1 MRIKDFNLGLLR
13 WPDYDVLKRGE
24 LDSDSESDDDI
35 DVDTN
40 NDDECSSE
48 DLPGQS
54 LTVVD
59 VMDVDEDIGVN
70 AVGRPSE
77 QACIEGEELEY
88 ESDHTAAPLPGLDPN
103 CVPPTLP
110 CDEPRNFDSDGEFEG
125 VLFDPD
131 GIGSDDEGET
141 VLLACK
147 TCSPSLKQGKIPR
160 LSLANPVPSELQ
172 ELTVIEEAI
181 IARCREKCWIIQPKQ
196 EDDYSTPI
204 TQRGVR
210 GSVIVYP
217 QQPSAIAKILPPFI
231 DEVIT
236 PICVIFFFWIQ
247 SANLRVASKES

>member
-13 WPDYDVLKRGE
+13 RPDYDVLKHGE

-40 NDDECSSE
+40 NDECSSE

-59 VMDVDEDIGVN
+59 VMDVDEDVGVN
-70 AVGRPSE
+70 AIGQHSE
-77 QACIEGEELEY
+77 QACFEGEELEY
-88 ESDHTAAPLPGLDPN
+88 ESDRAAAPLPWVDPN
-103 CVPPTLP
+103 YVPPALP

-147 TCSPSLKQGKIPR
+147 TCSPYLKQ
-160 LSLANPVPSELQ
+160 
-172 ELTVIEEAI
+172 
-181 IARCREKCWIIQPKQ
+181 
-196 EDDYSTPI
+196 
-204 TQRGVR
+204 
-210 GSVIVYP
+210 
-217 QQPSAIAKILPPFI
+217 
-231 DEVIT
+231 
-236 PICVIFFFWIQ
+236 
-247 SANLRVASKES
+247 

>member
-1 MRIKDFNLGLLR
+1 MRSKDFNLGLLR
-13 WPDYDVLKRGE
+13 RPDYDVLKHGE
-24 LDSDSESDDDI
+24 LDSNSESDDDI
-35 DVDTN
+35 DVDMN
-40 NDDECSSE
+40 NNDECSSE
-48 DLPGQS
+48 DLLGQS

-59 VMDVDEDIGVN
+59 VMDFDEDVGVN

-88 ESDHTAAPLPGLDPN
+88 ESDRAAAPLPWLDPN

-110 CDEPRNFDSDGEFEG
+110 CNEPRNFDSDGEFEG

-147 TCSPSLKQGKIPR
+147 TCSPSLKQAKIPR
-160 LSLANPVPSELQ
+160 LSLANPAPSELH
-172 ELTVIEEAI
+172 VIEEAI

-204 TQRGVR
+204 TQRG
-210 GSVIVYP
+210 
-217 QQPSAIAKILPPFI
+217 PSAIAKILPPFI
-231 DEVIT
+231 LAIT
-236 PICVIFFFWIQ
+236 KSNRKLGFYGI
-247 SANLRVASKES
+247 NL